1 MPTVFA
7 MHGGVISI
15 DNAAG
20 TPTTVSSQVYE
31 VEISE
36 ERATG
41 VFHTMDTLYSD
52 AVQGGI
58 KYTMTMGIYKTTSA
72 TEAYKLLKARLISA
86 LGALTVTCDTPDSS
100 TGSERATGEWRF
112 TGFTPSTKRTAG
124 SGDPETVQAK
134 FVNSGQITF
143 STL

>member
-1 MPTVFA
+1 MATVFA

-15 DNAAG
+15 DNAGG
-20 TPTTVSSQVYE
+20 TPTVVSGQVQDM
-31 VEISE
+31 EISE

-52 AVQGGI
+52 ATRGGI
-58 KYTMTMGIYKTTSA
+58 KYTMTMSIYKTTNA
-72 TEAYKLLKARLISA
+72 AEAYKLLKANLISA
-86 LGALTVTCDTPDSS
+86 IRTITVTADTPDSS
-100 TGSERATGEWRF
+100 TGSERATGEFVF

-124 SGDPETVQAK
+124 SGDPEVTTAK
-134 FVNSGQITF
+134 FVNSGQIVF